1 MNALLEAEDIE
12 VRLGGETVLRDV
24 GLAAAAGR
32 VLAVVGPNG
41 SGKTTLLRALT
52 GRVPLARGRVRLC
65 GKPLSAYTPTARARV
80 MAVVPQEGPQPFALT
95 VWEVAEMGR
104 YPYLGRFG
112 APSRADRAIV
122 REALERMGVA
132 HLAERRFPTLSG
144 GEQQRVLLA
153 RALAQKPRV
162 LLLDEPT
169 ASLDVNHA
177 LELLLLVRRLAREDG
192 LAVVLVEHAL
202 AYARRFADEALAL
215 KGGRVFAQGDPAEVL
230 APERVVELFDVR
242 GAEARRA
249 VRELV

>member
-1 MNALLEAEDIE
+1 MNALLEAEGIE
-12 VRLGGETVLRDV
+12 VRLGGTPVLRDV
-24 GLAAAAGR
+24 SLAAVTGR

-65 GKPLSAYTPTARARV
+65 GKPLSAYTPAGRARV
-80 MAVVPQEGPQPFALT
+80 MAVVPQEAPMPFALT
-95 VWEVAEMGR
+95 VWEVVEMGR

-112 APSRADRAIV
+112 TLSRADRAIV

-144 GEQQRVLLA
+144 GEKQRALLA
-153 RALAQKPRV
+153 RALAQRPRV

-169 ASLDVNHA
+169 ANLDVNHA

-215 KGGRVFAQGDPAEVL
+215 KGGRVFAHGDPAEVL
-230 APERVVELFDVR
+230 SPGRVVELFDVR

-249 VRELV
+249 VQELV